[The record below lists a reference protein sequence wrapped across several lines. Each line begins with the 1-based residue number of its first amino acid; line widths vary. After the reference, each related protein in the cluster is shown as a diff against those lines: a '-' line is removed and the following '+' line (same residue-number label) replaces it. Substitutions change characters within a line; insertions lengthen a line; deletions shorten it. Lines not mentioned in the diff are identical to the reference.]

1 MKHFF
6 SILLWCLA
14 TLSACQ
20 AQKDHLVL
28 RGTIPGARDSMFIR
42 LYTKQEYREEVAS
55 GYIVNGKFELT
66 GKLDRPTFCF
76 LMLDNSEWWN
86 RHGNKDESK
95 LHYYETNFFVE
106 NGDLTFR
113 TSHIDSLP
121 LAFGEYNVL
130 KEANYVVMGSVAQDA
145 YAEYMKATLPLQ
157 ARYRSAAWA
166 YSDSK
171 DIRDYQKS
179 KEAEEQ
185 LHQAIFDFIGKRHHL
200 DVNLLLADEL
210 LPDAFTYDSAY
221 LDRLEELFAYSQD
234 TCSRLRNFR
243 ETVRARRAFLQGTPI
258 GDGKILTPKN
268 EEVSL
273 LPLLNKD
280 GYTLIDFWAS
290 WCNPCRQENPNI
302 LKLYQKYQSKGLEII
317 SFSLDNDP
325 RAWKKAIEEDGMIWK
340 HFSDLKAQGSPI
352 ASMYNLMSIPCTFLL
367 DENNKIV
374 GKNLRGAQLQKK
386 VAELL
391 K

>member
-42 LYTKQEYREEVAS
+42 LYTKQEYREEV
-55 GYIVNGKFELT
+55 
-66 GKLDRPTFCF
+66 DRPTFCF

-200 DVNLLLADEL
+200 DVNWRMNCYLML
-210 LPDAFTYDSAY
+210 LPTILLILIVWRNY
-221 LDRLEELFAYSQD
+221 LPIVRILVPVCAIFVKRYGQGGHS
-234 TCSRLRNFR
+234 FR
-243 ETVRARRAFLQGTPI
+243 VHR
-258 GDGKILTPKN
+258 
-268 EEVSL
+268 
-273 LPLLNKD
+273 
-280 GYTLIDFWAS
+280 
-290 WCNPCRQENPNI
+290 
-302 LKLYQKYQSKGLEII
+302 
-317 SFSLDNDP
+317 
-325 RAWKKAIEEDGMIWK
+325 
-340 HFSDLKAQGSPI
+340 
-352 ASMYNLMSIPCTFLL
+352 
-367 DENNKIV
+367 
-374 GKNLRGAQLQKK
+374 
-386 VAELL
+386 
-391 K
+391 

>member
-145 YAEYMKATLPLQ
+145 YAE
-157 ARYRSAAWA
+157 
-166 YSDSK
+166 
-171 DIRDYQKS
+171 
-179 KEAEEQ
+179 
-185 LHQAIFDFIGKRHHL
+185 
-200 DVNLLLADEL
+200 
-210 LPDAFTYDSAY
+210 
-221 LDRLEELFAYSQD
+221 
-234 TCSRLRNFR
+234 
-243 ETVRARRAFLQGTPI
+243 
-258 GDGKILTPKN
+258 
-268 EEVSL
+268 
-273 LPLLNKD
+273 
-280 GYTLIDFWAS
+280 
-290 WCNPCRQENPNI
+290 
-302 LKLYQKYQSKGLEII
+302 
-317 SFSLDNDP
+317 
-325 RAWKKAIEEDGMIWK
+325 
-340 HFSDLKAQGSPI
+340 
-352 ASMYNLMSIPCTFLL
+352 
-367 DENNKIV
+367 
-374 GKNLRGAQLQKK
+374 
-386 VAELL
+386 
-391 K
+391 